1 MSATTKVKLSRLA
14 IIVCMTVFVFAAG
27 STAAIAANIA
37 DAAECAET
45 VAKMDAMQ
53 LLASIAIV
61 SIVALVAVVGF
72 YFKSVSSFQQETAAK
87 LAEIAAIIERNHE

>member
-1 MSATTKVKLSRLA
+1 MSASLKVKISRLA
-14 IIVCMTVFVFAAG
+14 IIACLTVFVFAAG
-27 STAAIAANIA
+27 STAAIAASLS

-45 VAKMDAMQ
+45 VAQMDAMQ
-53 LLASIAIV
+53 LLASIAIA

-72 YFKSVSSFQQETAAK
+72 YFKSVSAFQKETAAK

>member
-1 MSATTKVKLSRLA
+1 
-14 IIVCMTVFVFAAG
+14 MTVLVFAAG
-27 STAAIAANIA
+27 STAAIADSLS

-45 VAKMDAMQ
+45 VAQMDAMQ

-72 YFKSVSSFQQETAAK
+72 YFKSVSSFQKETASK
-87 LAEIAAIIERNHE
+87 LAEITAILKDIERK